1 MSYVLFLF
9 LIIPSLIYS
18 DDENF
23 DNKIKEFILKN
34 PSVII
39 ESINNYQKTIEKKEK
54 EAKKNY
60 LEKNSKLINSSHQ
73 ILGDENA
80 KYIITE
86 FFDYRCGYCV
96 KAHKELMKLKEK
108 NNNIKIVLKNLPV
121 LTNDSYRLAKVSL
134 AVALKEPKKFE
145 QFHTHIFN
153 HTKLLSDEKII
164 EYFKKNGI
172 IPTTILKL
180 AQSEKVKQLLEKDFA
195 LADDLNISG
204 TPAFV
209 VKKEIY
215 TGWVGNDILE
225 SALKIQQ

>member
-9 LIIPSLIYS
+9 LIIPSLIFS

-54 EAKKNY
+54 EAKKIY
-60 LEKNSKLINSSHQ
+60 LENNSKLINSSHQ
-73 ILGDENA
+73 ILGNENA

-86 FFDYRCGYCV
+86 FFDYNCGYCV

-121 LTNDSYRLAKVSL
+121 LTNDSYRLAKISL
-134 AVALKEPKKFE
+134 AVALEEPKKFE

-153 HTKLLSDEKII
+153 HTKLLSDKKII
-164 EYFKKNGI
+164 EYLKKNGI
-172 IPTTILKL
+172 IATTIFKL

-225 SALKIQQ
+225 SALKSQQ